1 MLYYTITAI
10 LSILISSLITYKFF
24 LRFENMF
31 NSGQKELDLTVCK
44 QLKDLRSNILEL
56 TNIQIELEGKIEK
69 LKSVQDNNSE
79 IVDKYIEQ
87 LHTKISELDVT
98 LQNIVNK
105 M

>member
-1 MLYYTITAI
+1 MYYIITAI
-10 LSILISSLITYKFF
+10 LSILISGLITYKFF
-24 LRFENMF
+24 SRFENII
-31 NSGQKELDLTVCK
+31 NNGQKELDLTVCK

-56 TNIQIELEGKIEK
+56 TNIQIELDEKIEK
-69 LKSVQDNNSE
+69 INANQKTNGD
-79 IVDKYIEQ
+79 IADKYIEQ

>member
-1 MLYYTITAI
+1 MYYAITAI

-24 LRFENMF
+24 LRFENII
-31 NSGQKELDLTVCK
+31 SHSRKELDLVLCK
-44 QLKDLRSNILEL
+44 QLKDLRTNILEL
-56 TNIQIELEGKIEK
+56 TNIQIELEEK
-69 LKSVQDNNSE
+69 LKKININQQANSD
-79 IVDKYIEQ
+79 IADKYIEQ

>member
-1 MLYYTITAI
+1 MYYAITAI

-24 LRFENMF
+24 LRFENII
-31 NSGQKELDLTVCK
+31 SHSRTELDLVLCK
-44 QLKDLRSNILEL
+44 QLKDLRTNILEL
-56 TNIQIELEGKIEK
+56 TNIQIELEEK
-69 LKSVQDNNSE
+69 LEKININQQANSD
-79 IVDKYIEQ
+79 IADKYIEQ

>member
-1 MLYYTITAI
+1 MYYVITAI
-10 LSILISSLITYKFF
+10 LSILISGFITYKFF
-24 LRFENMF
+24 LKFEKMF
-31 NSGQKELDLTVCK
+31 SNGQKELDLTLCK

-56 TNIQIELEGKIEK
+56 SNIQIELEGKLEK
-69 LKSVQDNNSE
+69 LKANQDANSD
-79 IVDKYIEQ
+79 IADKYIEQ

>member
-1 MLYYTITAI
+1 MYYVITLI
-10 LSILISSLITYKFF
+10 LSVLISSLITYKFF
-24 LRFENMF
+24 LRFENVI
-31 NSGQKELDLTVCK
+31 SHSRKELDLTLCK

-56 TNIQIELEGKIEK
+56 TNIQIELEDKLEK
-69 LKSVQDNNSE
+69 LKANQDANNE
-79 IVDKYIEQ
+79 IADKYIEQ

>member
-1 MLYYTITAI
+1 MYYTITAI
-10 LSILISSLITYKFF
+10 LSILISGLITYKFF
-24 LRFENMF
+24 SRFENII
-31 NSGQKELDLTVCK
+31 NHGQKELDLTVCK

-56 TNIQIELEGKIEK
+56 TNIQIELDEKIEK
-69 LKSVQDNNSE
+69 INANQKTNSD
-79 IVDKYIEQ
+79 IADKYIEQ